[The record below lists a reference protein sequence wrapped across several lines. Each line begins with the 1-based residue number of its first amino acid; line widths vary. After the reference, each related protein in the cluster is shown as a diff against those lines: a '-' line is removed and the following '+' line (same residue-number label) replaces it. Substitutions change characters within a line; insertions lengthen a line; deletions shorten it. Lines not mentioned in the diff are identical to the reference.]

1 MKDMKELLHSAHL
14 TKTQRI
20 IAEYVLDN
28 ASEACFMTSTEIAL
42 KLGVSESSVIRFS
55 RTIGFDG
62 FMDFQKALRKD
73 YQDKVLSI
81 SSSITIPSQR
91 IAKQAK
97 LDNSS
102 DYINRHFKNAAH
114 NLEEIFIQNSIE
126 TFEKAADLIVSSK
139 HKYIAATRGN
149 ICLADFFLLHLKQMV
164 PHVTMTTTTS
174 MSPIDHMCNISQTD
188 CLVLFSFPRYSSQD
202 EVTAE
207 MARDAGASIIVITD
221 KPSSLLAQYADILL
235 TVPVDSNTFFNSMIG
250 PQFVTESLLEIISH
264 KAKGIEKRLNTIDKY
279 LNKLGN
285 Y

>member
-1 MKDMKELLHSAHL
+1 MENMKELLHSKKL
-14 TKTQRI
+14 TKTQKV
-20 IAEYVLDN
+20 IAEYILDN
-28 ASEACFMTSTEIAL
+28 ASEACFMTSTEIAM

-55 RTIGFDG
+55 RTVGFAG

-81 SSSITIPSQR
+81 SSSITVPSQR

-97 LDNSS
+97 LDTSA

-114 NLEEIFIQNSIE
+114 NLEEIFIQNSIQ
-126 TFEKAADLIVSSK
+126 TFEQAADIIISSK

-149 ICLADFFLLHLKQMV
+149 ICLADYFILYLKQMV
-164 PHVTMTTTTS
+164 PHVTMTTTTT

-188 CLVLFSFPRYSSQD
+188 CLILFSFPRYSLQD
-202 EVTAE
+202 KVTAQ
-207 MARDAGASIIVITD
+207 MAHDAGASIIVITD
-221 KPSSLLAQYADILL
+221 KPSSELAQYATILL
-235 TVPVDSNTFFNSMIG
+235 TVPVDSNTFFNSMIA
-250 PQFVTESLLEIISH
+250 PQFVSEALLETISH

-279 LNKLGN
+279 LGKLGN

>member
-62 FMDFQKALRKD
+62 FMDFQKALRKE

-102 DYINRHFKNAAH
+102 DYINRHFKNAA
-114 NLEEIFIQNSIE
+114 
-126 TFEKAADLIVSSK
+126 DLIVSSK

-149 ICLADFFLLHLKQMV
+149 ICLADFFLLYLKQMV

-202 EVTAE
+202 KVTAE

-235 TVPVDSNTFFNSMIG
+235 TVSVDSNTFFNSMIG

>member
-149 ICLADFFLLHLKQMV
+149 ICLADFFLLYLKQMV

-264 KAKGIEKRLNTIDKY
+264 KAK
-279 LNKLGN
+279 
-285 Y
+285 

>member
-1 MKDMKELLHSAHL
+1 MKDIKELLNSAHL
-14 TKTQRI
+14 TKTQKI

-81 SSSITIPSQR
+81 SSSITVPSQR

-97 LDNSS
+97 LDTSS

-126 TFEKAADLIVSSK
+126 TFEQAADLIVSSK

-149 ICLADFFLLHLKQMV
+149 ICLADFFLLYLKQMV

-174 MSPIDHMCNISQTD
+174 MSPIDHMCNISHTD
-188 CLVLFSFPRYSSQD
+188 CLVLFSFPRYSSED

-207 MARDAGASIIVITD
+207 MAHDAGASIIVITD
-221 KPSSLLAQYADILL
+221 KPSSLLAKYADILL
-235 TVPVDSNTFFNSMIG
+235 TVPVDSNTLFNSMIG
-250 PQFVTESLLEIISH
+250 PQFVTEALLEIISH
-264 KAKGIEKRLNTIDKY
+264 RAKGIEKRLNIIDKF

>member
-62 FMDFQKALRKD
+62 FMD

-149 ICLADFFLLHLKQMV
+149 ICLADFFLLYLKQMV

>member
-1 MKDMKELLHSAHL
+1 MKELLHSAHL

-62 FMDFQKALRKD
+62 FMDFQKALRKE

-114 NLEEIFIQNSIE
+114 NLKRYLSKTPLRPLSRLRILLFPVSTNTLQQQEEISVLQI
-126 TFEKAADLIVSSK
+126 SSSC
-139 HKYIAATRGN
+139 I
-149 ICLADFFLLHLKQMV
+149 
-164 PHVTMTTTTS
+164 
-174 MSPIDHMCNISQTD
+174 
-188 CLVLFSFPRYSSQD
+188 
-202 EVTAE
+202 
-207 MARDAGASIIVITD
+207 
-221 KPSSLLAQYADILL
+221 
-235 TVPVDSNTFFNSMIG
+235 
-250 PQFVTESLLEIISH
+250 
-264 KAKGIEKRLNTIDKY
+264 
-279 LNKLGN
+279 
-285 Y
+285 